1 MAMVY
6 DGGGGPVPSPVP
18 LGGGGIH
25 WFGPGGSGVA
35 YPTPRPIDPGPIFGG
50 QPVHLPI
57 QVLGGRPIHL
67 PIQFPGGFRG
77 GPPFHGVPGP
87 GIHPAI
93 AHAAARRAAVRA
105 LNLRRR
111 LF

>member
-1 MAMVY
+1 MAIIV
-6 DGGGGPVPSPVP
+6 GGGGPSSAFGGGPVPAPVP

-25 WFGPGGSGVA
+25 WFGPGGSGVF
-35 YPTPRPIDPGPIFGG
+35 YPQPRPVDPGFGG

-57 QVLGGRPIHL
+57 Q
-67 PIQFPGGFRG
+67 FPGGVRG
-77 GPPFHGVPGP
+77 GPPFHGIPNP